1 MSFFNC
7 NACVRTCNK
16 GLLPEVLPMRLKY
29 FGALVRKVLCN
40 VKALLKKRGRPS
52 NEVEV
57 YLKKEEEEMTC
68 YKSSN
73 EKY

>member
-1 MSFFNC
+1 MTFFNC

-40 VKALLKKRGRPS
+40 VKALLKKQERPN

-57 YLKKEEEEMTC
+57 NLKK
-68 YKSSN
+68 K
-73 EKY
+73 KKK